1 MCVCARTVHVH
12 VHVCAHSVEAI
23 ASRLPLPLSK
33 MPAPVIWARTSRGN
47 APLDGSTQVEQAWH
61 YFATWALR
69 AMALFRHPAQVL
81 LVSVLEASYQ
91 REAEQLMSAST
102 TPMTGTTT
110 AASSSTST
118 SSRNLSS
125 LNYDELM
132 REFRTIH
139 TPLRGHALLRAMM
152 SSMPHEALVK
162 LAIEKGIFNAE
173 SLKVEELRLLLAGW
187 KLEDA
192 AASGNVAASSGVQ
205 ASGNVAASSGVQA
218 SGNVVKPEA
227 TIRGADVVTFGRHKG
242 KRYEQILHSEG
253 RYASW
258 VVTQTDGASPG
269 LRRLAKYLQAN
280 GVLPTMKEDDGAGAE
295 VEVEIAPEASEHGIP
310 DEEFNFPEQMWW
322 RSGVGVGWRS

>member
-91 REAEQLMSAST
+91 REVEQLMSAST

-132 REFRTIH
+132 REARTIH
-139 TPLRGHALLRAMM
+139 TLLRDMKPSMIPKLRAMRN
-152 SSMPHEALVK
+152 MPHEALVK
-162 LAIEKGIFNAE
+162 LAIEKGILNAE
-173 SLKVEELRLLLAGW
+173 SLEVGELRLCLAGW
-187 KLEDA
+187 EKEDA
-192 AASGNVAASSGVQ
+192 AARLLWG
-205 ASGNVAASSGVQA
+205 
-218 SGNVVKPEA
+218 
-227 TIRGADVVTFGRHKG
+227 
-242 KRYEQILHSEG
+242 
-253 RYASW
+253 
-258 VVTQTDGASPG
+258 SPIQC
-269 LRRLAKYLQAN
+269 R
-280 GVLPTMKEDDGAGAE
+280 
-295 VEVEIAPEASEHGIP
+295 
-310 DEEFNFPEQMWW
+310 
-322 RSGVGVGWRS
+322 